1 MNRKEGICETISA
14 ASIIDIKAAGLMEG
28 GKWSIDTRL
37 ALFFYSLIIYV
48 CRFPPNGLLLL
59 MMMIPRVLLTFLLPP
74 RKERRQDVAHVAFSI
89 NVPKVLA
96 VKNESTISDVAF
108 LFVFFFYPLS
118 SAPF

>member
-1 MNRKEGICETISA
+1 
-14 ASIIDIKAAGLMEG
+14 
-28 GKWSIDTRL
+28 
-37 ALFFYSLIIYV
+37 
-48 CRFPPNGLLLL
+48 